1 MKRLVCSALLLA
13 LLAAPQVQ
21 AQSVDLGVKGGINVA
36 TISTD
41 IPDIE
46 QIKKSQTGFVGGAF
60 AAFGLGSVFSIQP
73 ELLYSQKGFAA
84 EEQGA
89 EANLRTNYFEIPLLL
104 KANLDAGMLRP
115 AIYAGPV
122 VSFESNCDLTVIG
135 VTVSCDEDADGFA
148 ERKTTDWGLD
158 FGANLD
164 IFVGPVM
171 LVADIRYQL
180 GLTNLVSSEFADEET
195 VKTRTWQFMAGV
207 GLSL

>member
-1 MKRLVCSALLLA
+1 MKRLVCTALLIGLF
-13 LLAAPQVQ
+13 AAPQVQ
-21 AQSVDLGVKGGINVA
+21 AQSIDLGVKGGVNVA
-36 TISTD
+36 TVSTD

-46 QIKKSQTGFVGGAF
+46 DIKESQTGFVGGAF
-60 AAFGLGSVFSIQP
+60 VAFGLGSVFSLQP
-73 ELLYSQKGFAA
+73 ELLYSQKGFAGQ
-84 EEQGA
+84 EGEL
-89 EANLRTNYFEIPLLL
+89 EANLRTNYIEIPLLL

-122 VSFESNCDLTVIG
+122 VSFESSCDLTVESF
-135 VTVSCDEDADGFA
+135 TVDCDEDEEGFA
-148 ERKTTDWGLD
+148 DRKSTDWGVD

-180 GLTNLVSSEFADEET
+180 GLTNLVSGEFADEES
-195 VKTRTWQFMAGV
+195 VKTRAWQFMAGI